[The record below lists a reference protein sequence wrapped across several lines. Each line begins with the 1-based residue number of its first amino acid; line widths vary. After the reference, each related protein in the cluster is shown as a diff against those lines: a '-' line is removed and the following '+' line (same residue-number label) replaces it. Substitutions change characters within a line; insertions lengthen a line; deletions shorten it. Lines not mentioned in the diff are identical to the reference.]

1 MFRLSTMRPAIGGA
15 LLLTASVFPFQT
27 AQVQSQN
34 SPRVLAAPQ
43 TVIRARQGTANLA
56 ALEANM
62 LRRVNEV
69 RRRMKLGELKL
80 DPLLAE
86 VARAHSL
93 EMRDKNYFA
102 HESPTAGLVHP
113 LDRYRAAFRQTPAIV
128 AENIYRSW
136 STARKPVTETD
147 LVRGH
152 NALLNSPGHRRNLL
166 EPRVTRIGIGI
177 VQNSNGDI
185 WLTQMF
191 SRPTW

>member
-1 MFRLSTMRPAIGGA
+1 MPIPIRKIIYGA
-15 LLLTASVFPFQT
+15 LWFTAAILPISSANMAQAQVAKTQT
-27 AQVQSQN
+27 A
-34 SPRVLAAPQ
+34 
-43 TVIRARQGTANLA
+43 TRARQGVANLA

-62 LRRVNEV
+62 IRRVNDV

-113 LDRYRAAFRQTPAIV
+113 LDRYRAVFRDTPAIV

-136 STARKPVTETD
+136 STARKSVTETD
-147 LVRGH
+147 LIRGH
-152 NALLNSPGHRRNLL
+152 NALLNSPGHRKNLL
-166 EPRVTRIGIGI
+166 EPRVTRIGVGI
-177 VQNSNGDI
+177 VQNANGDI

>member
-1 MFRLSTMRPAIGGA
+1 MFKLITMRRALCGV
-15 LLLTASVFPFQT
+15 LLLTMSVLPLQDA
-27 AQVQSQN
+27 AQAQSQ
-34 SPRVLAAPQ
+34 AASSK
-43 TVIRARQGTANLA
+43 TATRARQGTANLA
-56 ALEANM
+56 GLEANM

-69 RRRMKLGELKL
+69 RRRMKLGELRL

-102 HESPTAGLVHP
+102 HESPTPGLVNP
-113 LDRYRAAFRQTPAIV
+113 IDRYRVVFRKTPAIV

-147 LVRGH
+147 IVRGH
-152 NALLNSPGHRRNLL
+152 NALLNSPGHRKNLL
-166 EPRVTRIGIGI
+166 EPRVTHIGIGM